1 MYPPQTGPTQLINPK
16 CTEPYYTKPVQS
28 IEECGHTQCRWNPLQ
43 AGPTQLI
50 NPTCTEPYYTRP
62 A

>member
-1 MYPPQTGPTQLINPK
+1 MAIPSADGT
-16 CTEPYYTKPVQS
+16 
-28 IEECGHTQCRWNPLQ
+28 PLQ